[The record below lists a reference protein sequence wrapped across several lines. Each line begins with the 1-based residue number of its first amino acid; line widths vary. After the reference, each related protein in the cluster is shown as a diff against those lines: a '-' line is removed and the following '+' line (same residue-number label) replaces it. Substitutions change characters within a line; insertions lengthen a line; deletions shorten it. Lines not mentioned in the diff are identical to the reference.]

1 MQNKTKTKKKGR
13 QKEKKR
19 KPNQSKI
26 KKSFCHQA
34 LAWNTAFNYNDVNFI
49 ICIKNLD
56 SLIKWNCLC

>member
-34 LAWNTAFNYNDVNFI
+34 LAWNTAFNYNNVNSI
-49 ICIKNLD
+49 VCIKK
-56 SLIKWNCLC
+56 S